1 MSNDKAQGTNE
12 GALWGARFAGGPSP
26 ELAALSRSTH
36 FDWVLAPYDI
46 AGSKAHATAL
56 AAAGYLEARAAVDA
70 TPCDLRLARFYVE
83 QYQFLTREL
92 PTAARPR
99 SGQEG
104 RFSS

>member
-56 AAAGYLEARAAVDA
+56 AAAGYLEADELTAMHAALDA
-70 TPCDLRLARFYVE
+70 LAAD
-83 QYQFLTREL
+83 
-92 PTAARPR
+92 AA
-99 SGQEG
+99 SGDFAAAE
-104 RFSS
+104 SDED